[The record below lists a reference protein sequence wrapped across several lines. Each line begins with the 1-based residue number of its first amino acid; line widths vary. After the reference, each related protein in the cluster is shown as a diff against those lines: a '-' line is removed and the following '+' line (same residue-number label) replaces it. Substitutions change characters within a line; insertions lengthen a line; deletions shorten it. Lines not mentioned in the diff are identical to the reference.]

1 MFLTTSTGTVI
12 NVNYIEAIVPL
23 DKTQVK
29 RVAGIFTLAELADF
43 GFKTG
48 RKDVFVHT
56 DYESARKEVAE
67 SPDTRILR
75 FLPNGVIGYMELQ
88 SGESGLIDE
97 FNTIEDNI
105 LHTHRDEL
113 YFLPKSQYN
122 EIMAYSVL
130 MHCGKE
136 FIIRVS
142 DYEVLSRMLA
152 AARQ

>member
-1 MFLTTSTGTVI
+1 MFLTTSTGTII

-29 RVAGIFTLAELADF
+29 RVAGIFTLTELAYL

-48 RKDVFVHT
+48 RKDVFVNT
-56 DYESARKEVAE
+56 DWESARKEVAE
-67 SPDTRILR
+67 SPDTKALS
-75 FLPNGVIGYMELQ
+75 NGVPGYMELQ

-97 FNTIEDNI
+97 FHTIQNGS
-105 LHTHRDEL
+105 LRTHRDEL

-136 FIIRVS
+136 FIIRAS
-142 DYEVLSRMLA
+142 DYETLSRMLA